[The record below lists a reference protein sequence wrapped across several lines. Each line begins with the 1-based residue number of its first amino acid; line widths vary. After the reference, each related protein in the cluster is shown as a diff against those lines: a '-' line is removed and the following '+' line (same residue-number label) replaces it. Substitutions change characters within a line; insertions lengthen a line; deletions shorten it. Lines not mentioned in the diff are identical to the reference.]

1 AATIALA
8 VTVQISS
15 VAAITLAKAV
25 AKRIHK
31 IRPKTNGVVK
41 VLCKPDAT
49 TLAEV
54 RVEDSD

>member
-1 AATIALA
+1 
-8 VTVQISS
+8 VQISS

-41 VLCKPDAT
+41 VLYKPDAT